1 MVPNRRREPSPSEA
15 EAARHPDAVAGQ
27 ALLDERLQRLTPGE
41 RTAFEEAVRRCFA
54 SAAEGS
60 EAGSEEGSDDAAD
73 GAGQG
78 PGPAGAPER

>member
-1 MVPNRRREPSPSEA
+1 MLPNRRREPSPSEA

-27 ALLDERLQRLTPGE
+27 ALLEERLQRLTPGE
-41 RTAFEEAVRRCFA
+41 RTAFEDAVRRCFA

-60 EAGSEEGSDDAAD
+60 EDGSDDAAD

-78 PGPAGAPER
+78 PGPVGAPER